1 MDRSVFHPE
10 RAQTRP
16 RFEVGDLVEVYCDHE
31 NDQGERVRGWL
42 EGVVVQADYK
52 MVAVQ
57 FNRPVYLTNG
67 WLIPDQVLWVQ
78 QHSEQIRPRRR
89 RRRRRSTKK

>member
-1 MDRSVFHPE
+1 MSRSIFRSTH
-10 RAQTRP
+10 AQERP
-16 RFEVGDLVEVYCDHE
+16 RFDVGDLVEVYCDHE
-31 NDQGERVRGWL
+31 NEAGERVRGWL

-67 WLIPDQVLWVQ
+67 WLIPDKVLWVQ
-78 QHSEQIRPRRR
+78 QQSEQIRPRRR
-89 RRRRRSTKK
+89 RRRRRK